1 MRNTVTRQQSH
12 NTLISTVLG
21 HVNAWRR
28 DARLSR
34 ESVVQLIVEA
44 HERVG
49 GHTEI
54 HFDQG
59 PSDAFQR
66 MKNAADRVF
75 RWLDDQTKDTNFLP
89 ANFLPSILAAMPLE
103 VRCACVN
110 ELLEQTGLAAHVPA
124 DADSAHLDPIDALR
138 RVLKEGGDVE
148 QALAG
153 LLDGYDEAELLEAQR
168 QIAEAEQAIKE
179 ARTMVEIKLSRLRMI
194 AN

>member
-12 NTLISTVLG
+12 DTLISTVLR

-49 GHTEI
+49 EATEI
-54 HFDQG
+54 HFDAG

-66 MKNAADRVF
+66 MKNNADRVF
-75 RWLDDQTKDTNFLP
+75 RWLDDQTKDGNFLP
-89 ANFLPSILAAMPLE
+89 ANFIPSILVAMPLE

-110 ELLEQTGLAAHVPA
+110 ELLVDTGLAAHAVA
-124 DADSAHLDPIDALR
+124 SDCEHMDPIDVLR

-179 ARTMVEIKLSRLRMI
+179 ARTMVEIKLSRMRLI

>member
-12 NTLISTVLG
+12 DTLISTVLR

-28 DARLSR
+28 EARLSR

-49 GHTEI
+49 EATEI
-54 HFDQG
+54 HFDHG
-59 PSDAFQR
+59 PADAFQR
-66 MKNAADRVF
+66 MKNNADRVF

-89 ANFLPSILAAMPLE
+89 ANFLPSILAAMPLD

-110 ELLEQTGLAAHVPA
+110 ELLAVTGLAAHVPA
-124 DADSAHLDPIDALR
+124 LSDDDHDPIDVLR
-138 RVLKEGGDVE
+138 RVLKEGADVQ

-153 LLDGYDEAELLEAQR
+153 LIDGYDEDELLAAQR
-168 QIAEAEQAIKE
+168 EIAEFEQAVQQ
-179 ARTMVEIKLSRLRMI
+179 ARSMVEIKLSRLR
-194 AN
+194 APA

>member
-12 NTLISTVLG
+12 DTLISTVLR

-49 GHTEI
+49 EATEI
-54 HFDQG
+54 HFDHG

-66 MKNAADRVF
+66 MKNNADRVF
-75 RWLDDQTKDTNFLP
+75 RWLDDQTKDGNFLP

-110 ELLEQTGLAAHVPA
+110 ELLAQTDLAAHAVA
-124 DADSAHLDPIDALR
+124 VGGEHLDPIEALR

-179 ARTMVEIKLSRLRMI
+179 ARTMVEIKLSRLRMT
-194 AN
+194 A